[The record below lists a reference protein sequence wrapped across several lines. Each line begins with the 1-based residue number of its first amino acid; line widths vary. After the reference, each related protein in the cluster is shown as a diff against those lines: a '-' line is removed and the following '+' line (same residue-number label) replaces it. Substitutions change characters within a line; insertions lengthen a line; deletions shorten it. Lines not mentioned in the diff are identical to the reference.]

1 MISDYANYTA
11 LLEDTGAKEV
21 EPDTAYE
28 LARLAVE
35 DPEPAMRAAAAK
47 RDRRSG
53 QRVSYSRKVFIP
65 LTKLC
70 RDNCGYCTFAHPPRE
85 GERAFLTPEEALEIA
100 RAGAE
105 AGCKE
110 ALFTLG
116 DKPEKRYPEARQE
129 LAELGF
135 ETTIEYLAYVCGLVL
150 AETGLLPHANP
161 GVLTGDDL
169 RKLRGVS
176 VSQGIMLEEM
186 SGRLLGRDMAHW
198 ASPDKT
204 PERRLETLEAA
215 GENRVPFTTGILIG
229 IGETVEE
236 RVDTLL
242 AIRDTHARHG
252 HIQECIVQNFR
263 AKAGT
268 RMENA
273 PEPEE
278 REMLA
283 TIALAR
289 ILLPE
294 DVSVQAPPNLAED
307 DGDEPREPRYTRYLD
322 AGIDDWGGVSPVT
335 PDHVNPEKP
344 WPHLDE
350 LGRATEAKGY
360 LLLERL
366 ALHPRYATD
375 AGRWVDGEIE
385 SRVLAGTDSEG
396 YARTESW
403 APGMAEEPPRGSVDE
418 IHGNRPSKLRP
429 EFAGALGAAGER
441 DLTVDEIETLFTARG
456 SELHELCRVADELR
470 RETVGGEV
478 TYVVNRN
485 INYTN
490 QCYFGCKFCAFSR
503 GPKSLNLRGDPY
515 LLDNDEVARRARE
528 AWERGATEVT
538 MVGGIHGKFTGQ
550 SYLDYLRAVK
560 EEVPGMHVHAFTPLE
575 VWQGATTLG
584 VSLEDYLTELR
595 DAGLATLPGTAAE
608 ILDDPIREIICPE
621 KINTEQWSRVIRTAH
636 TVGMKT
642 TSTIMFG
649 HVDGPLNWA
658 RHLDVL
664 RDIQKDTGGITE
676 FVPLPFVH
684 MGAPLYLQGQSR
696 KGPTFAETVKMHAV
710 SRVALHGYID
720 NIQASWVKIGVKGSQ
735 ICLESGANDLGG
747 TLMNETISRSA
758 GASHGQ
764 EMTPEELEGV
774 IRHIGRT
781 PRLRN
786 TLYGE
791 PEHAP
796 SL

>member
-1 MISDYANYTA
+1 
-11 LLEDTGAKEV
+11 
-21 EPDTAYE
+21 
-28 LARLAVE
+28 
-35 DPEPAMRAAAAK
+35 
-47 RDRRSG
+47 
-53 QRVSYSRKVFIP
+53 
-65 LTKLC
+65 
-70 RDNCGYCTFAHPPRE
+70 
-85 GERAFLTPEEALEIA
+85 
-100 RAGAE
+100 
-105 AGCKE
+105 
-110 ALFTLG
+110 
-116 DKPEKRYPEARQE
+116 
-129 LAELGF
+129 
-135 ETTIEYLAYVCGLVL
+135 
-150 AETGLLPHANP
+150 
-161 GVLTGDDL
+161 
-169 RKLRGVS
+169 
-176 VSQGIMLEEM
+176 
-186 SGRLLGRDMAHW
+186 
-198 ASPDKT
+198 
-204 PERRLETLEAA
+204 
-215 GENRVPFTTGILIG
+215 
-229 IGETVEE
+229 
-236 RVDTLL
+236 
-242 AIRDTHARHG
+242 
-252 HIQECIVQNFR
+252 
-263 AKAGT
+263 
-268 RMENA
+268 
-273 PEPEE
+273 
-278 REMLA
+278 
-283 TIALAR
+283 
-289 ILLPE
+289 
-294 DVSVQAPPNLAED
+294 
-307 DGDEPREPRYTRYLD
+307 
-322 AGIDDWGGVSPVT
+322 
-335 PDHVNPEKP
+335 
-344 WPHLDE
+344 
-350 LGRATEAKGY
+350 
-360 LLLERL
+360 
-366 ALHPRYATD
+366 
-375 AGRWVDGEIE
+375 
-385 SRVLAGTDSEG
+385 
-396 YARTESW
+396 
-403 APGMAEEPPRGSVDE
+403 
-418 IHGNRPSKLRP
+418 
-429 EFAGALGAAGER
+429 
-441 DLTVDEIETLFTARG
+441 
-456 SELHELCRVADELR
+456 
-470 RETVGGEV
+470 
-478 TYVVNRN
+478 
-485 INYTN
+485 
-490 QCYFGCKFCAFSR
+490 
-503 GPKSLNLRGDPY
+503 
-515 LLDNDEVARRARE
+515 
-528 AWERGATEVT
+528 